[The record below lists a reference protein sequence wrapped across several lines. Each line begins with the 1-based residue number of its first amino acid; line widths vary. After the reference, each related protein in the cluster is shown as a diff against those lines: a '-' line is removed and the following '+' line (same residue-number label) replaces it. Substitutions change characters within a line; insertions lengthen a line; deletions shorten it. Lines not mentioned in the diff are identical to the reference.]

1 MSEIDFQKLAEPF
14 ARHEV
19 KSLTKRYQDKKTKEW
34 REYTI
39 RFITARS
46 VMNRLDAVVGPQ
58 NWRAEFKTM
67 MLRPDTTAV
76 QCTLFLRI
84 DGEWVGKSDIG
95 TESDIEPE
103 KGAVSDAMKR
113 AAVHWGIGREL
124 YGEGT
129 AYDALGEQR
138 TIDDDGE
145 VTRATS
151 KAAPTTRGERST
163 HNPPKPSV
171 ADELPPAAQEMFPWT
186 HEPGRINKM
195 VAWAREQVWDGIELP
210 HARNRVAKALG
221 CTNFASIAAE
231 YKGTPEQAMAAI
243 QAYVPSD
250 EREGAPAEQPPLEA
264 PTTDKAEPLGQPCAD
279 CGEDTMRRAADGT
292 YRCQACADKRAR
304 LERAS

>member
-138 TIDDDGE
+138 TIDADTGE
-145 VTRATS
+145 VTRSEAQ
-151 KAAPTTRGERST
+151 PTTRGERST
-163 HNPPKPSV
+163 QETGAPHG
-171 ADELPPAAQEMFPWT
+171 DELPPAAQEMAHWT

-195 VAWAREQVWDGIELP
+195 VAWAREQVWGGIELP

-250 EREGAPAEQPPLEA
+250 EREGAPAEQPQLVEVPVPA
-264 PTTDKAEPLGQPCAD
+264 DTPQKRWKAG
-279 CGEDTMRRAADGT
+279 
-292 YRCQACADKRAR
+292 
-304 LERAS
+304 

>member
-138 TIDDDGE
+138 TIDGDTGE
-145 VTRATS
+145 VTRSEAQ
-151 KAAPTTRGERST
+151 PTTRGERST

-195 VAWAREQVWDGIELP
+195 VAWARETVWEGIELP

-250 EREGAPAEQPPLEA
+250 ERETEPAAPAEQAPLMEVA
-264 PTTDKAEPLGQPCAD
+264 PKHDQEPMPKA
-279 CGEDTMRRAADGT
+279 R
-292 YRCQACADKRAR
+292 KRTA
-304 LERAS
+304 

>member
-163 HNPPKPSV
+163 QETGAPHG
-171 ADELPPAAQEMFPWT
+171 DELPPAAQEMAHWT
-186 HEPGRINKM
+186 HEPGSINKM
-195 VAWAREQVWDGIELP
+195 VAWAREQVWGGIELP
-210 HARNRVAKALG
+210 HARNRIAKALG
-221 CTNFASIAAE
+221 VTNFASIAAE
-231 YKGTPEQAMAAI
+231 YRGTKQEAMAAI

-250 EREGAPAEQPPLEA
+250 DREAAPAEQPQLVEVPVPA
-264 PTTDKAEPLGQPCAD
+264 DTPQKRRKAG
-279 CGEDTMRRAADGT
+279 
-292 YRCQACADKRAR
+292 
-304 LERAS
+304 